1 MKFKLIFLLFNL
13 LILLSFAVVIFMPF
27 MMLGSEYSRNFWAAS
42 WYLPAIFLLIIIAI
56 DGYFFLNWRLFTLL
70 EAENWT
76 ELLRFLE
83 NEIMQKGTTRVAYV
97 RALIHAYFVTGNVS
111 KIEPLEEYLRAKR
124 PRLVRKFA
132 LEFGMPKVLHKNHAD
147 MVKFFYEFKAEKV
160 PHQHWIRF
168 LYAFGALMQ
177 HEHSEGREE
186 LLALSNEVR
195 EPVLK
200 VLVLY
205 TLDPFKTLDDEVL
218 GRVELQREELQR
230 RLSAEQLQRAAD
242 KRKDNIAI
250 VVMTPLIQDAINW
263 LFSQPTGGSTAG
275 SRADTTAGT
284 AEPSAKPKSDAAD
297 SSADSEENST
307 KE

>member
-13 LILLSFAVVIFMPF
+13 LILVSFAVVIFMPF
-27 MMLGSEYSRNFWAAS
+27 MMLGAEYSRNFWAAS
-42 WYLPAIFLLIIIAI
+42 WYLPALFLLIIIAI
-56 DGYFFLNWRLFTLL
+56 DGYFFMNWRLFTLL
-70 EAENWT
+70 EAENWA

-83 NEIMQKGTTRVAYV
+83 GEVMQKGKTRSAYV

-111 KIEPLEEYLRAKR
+111 KIEPLEQYLREKR

-160 PHQHWIRF
+160 PHQQWIRF

-218 GRVELQREELQR
+218 GRVERQRGELQK
-230 RLSAEQLQRAAD
+230 RLSAEQLRRAVD

-263 LFSQPTGGSTAG
+263 LFSQPAGGGMSDPRPDTAPGDST
-275 SRADTTAGT
+275 D
-284 AEPSAKPKSDAAD
+284 
-297 SSADSEENST
+297 DSEENSS